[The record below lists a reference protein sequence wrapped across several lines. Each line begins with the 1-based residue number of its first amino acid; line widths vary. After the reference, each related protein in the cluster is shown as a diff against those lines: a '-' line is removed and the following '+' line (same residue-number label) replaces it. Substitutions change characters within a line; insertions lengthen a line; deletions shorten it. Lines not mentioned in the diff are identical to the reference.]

1 MIEWTTEFSVENP
14 KIDDEH
20 KELFKLL
27 DDFYEGIQNGSSKE
41 ELGNLIKGLLDY
53 ANFHFSN
60 EEAYME
66 SIGFPNL
73 KKHKQEHKEFIG
85 KATDFYEKHSSG
97 KLILSL
103 EVTNF
108 IKNWITNH
116 IKSEDKQYAAFLAS

>member
-1 MIEWTTEFSVENP
+1 MIEWTTEFSVENH

-20 KELFKLL
+20 KKLFKLL
-27 DDFYEGIQNGSSKE
+27 ENFYQGLQNGSSKE
-41 ELGNLIKGLLDY
+41 ELGHLIKGLLDY
-53 ANFHFSN
+53 ARIHFKN

-73 KKHKQEHKEFIG
+73 ENHKQEHKEFIG
-85 KATDFYEKHSSG
+85 KATDFYEKHTSG

-108 IKNWITNH
+108 IKTWITNH
-116 IKSEDKQYAAFLAS
+116 IKSEDKQYATFSAS

>member
-27 DDFYEGIQNGSSKE
+27 DDFYQGLQNGSSKE

-60 EEAYME
+60 EEDYMK

-73 KKHKQEHKEFIG
+73 EKHKKEHKEFIG
-85 KATDFYEKHSSG
+85 KATDFYDKHTSG

-108 IKNWITNH
+108 IKKWITNH
-116 IKSEDKQYAAFLAS
+116 IKSEDKQYAAYVAS

>member
-20 KELFKLL
+20 KRLFKLL
-27 DDFYEGIQNGSSKE
+27 DDFYEGLQNGSSKE

-73 KKHKQEHKEFIG
+73 EKHKEEHRQFIG
-85 KATDFYEKHSSG
+85 KATDFYEKHTSG